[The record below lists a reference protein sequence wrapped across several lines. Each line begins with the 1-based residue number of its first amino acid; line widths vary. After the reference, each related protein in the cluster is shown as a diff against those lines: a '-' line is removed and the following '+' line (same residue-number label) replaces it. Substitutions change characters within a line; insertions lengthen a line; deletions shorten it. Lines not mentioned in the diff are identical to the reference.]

1 MHFGLGEIWA
11 SMGGIAKGVV
21 MLLALMS
28 VTTLAVGIDRL
39 LAVLRPRAKG
49 RVYAATVQKHLDKG
63 EFEAAAKVDGRG
75 AGAMASVVSAGITEY
90 LDSRAEAPNIE
101 ATLESVESTIARTL
115 DVEVGKLK
123 RGLGALATIGS
134 TSPFIGLFGTVVG
147 IVNAFRQIARTG
159 SGGLGAVSAGIAEA
173 LVTTAFGILVAIPA
187 VVLFN
192 YFTGQVD
199 ALQGS
204 MTQAGSVIVDFIRKA
219 GWSVGRA
226 SKEAA

>member
-1 MHFGLGEIWA
+1 
-11 SMGGIAKGVV
+11 MGWIAKGVV
-21 MLLALMS
+21 L
-28 VTTLAVGIDRL
+28 L
-39 LAVLRPRAKG
+39 LAVMSVITVAVAIDRVLAVIRPRAKG
-49 RVYAATVQKHLDKG
+49 RLYSEAVQKHLDKG
-63 EFEAAAKVDGRG
+63 DFEQAAKVPTTG
-75 AGAMASVVSAGITEY
+75 AGPMAQVVSAGVAEY
-90 LDSRAEAPNIE
+90 LDARTEAPTIE
-101 ATLESVESTIARTL
+101 YAIVAVESTLARTV
-115 DVEVGKLK
+115 DVETAKLR

-199 ALQGS
+199 ALSGA
-204 MTQAGSVIVDFIRKA
+204 MTQAASVVVDFVRKA
-219 GWSVGRA
+219 GWAGTRA
-226 SKEAA
+226 SSKEAA

>member
-11 SMGGIAKGVV
+11 SMGLIAKAVV
-21 MLLALMS
+21 LLLAIMS
-28 VTTLAVGIDRL
+28 VATLAVGIDRT
-39 LAVLRPRAKG
+39 LALLRPRAKG
-49 RVYAATVQKHLDKG
+49 QRYAADVQRHLDKG
-63 EFEAAAKVDGRG
+63 EFEAAAKVDRQG
-75 AGAMASVVSAGITEY
+75 AGAIAEVVSAGIAEF
-90 LDSRAEAPNIE
+90 LDARKDAPSTE
-101 ATLESVESTIARTL
+101 ATLVAVESTLARTL
-115 DVEVGKLK
+115 DVEVAKLK

-147 IVNAFRQIARTG
+147 IVNAFRQIAKTG

-199 ALQGS
+199 AQQSS

-219 GWSVGRA
+219 SWSAARP

>member
-1 MHFGLGEIWA
+1 MGL
-11 SMGGIAKGVV
+11 IAKGVV
-21 MLLALMS
+21 LLLALMS
-28 VTTLAVGIDRL
+28 VATLAVGIDRM
-39 LAVLRPRAKG
+39 LAVLRPRARG
-49 RVYAATVQKHLDKG
+49 RQYAAAVQSHLDKG
-63 EFEAAAKVDGRG
+63 EFEAAAKVDRRG
-75 AGAMASVVSAGITEY
+75 AGAIAEVVSAGIAEF
-90 LDSRAEAPNIE
+90 LDARKEAPNIE
-101 ATLESVESTIARTL
+101 ATLDAVESTLARTL
-115 DVEVGKLK
+115 DVEVAKLK

-159 SGGLGAVSAGIAEA
+159 SGGLGAVSGGIAEA

-199 ALQGS
+199 AQQGS
-204 MTQAGSVIVDFIRKA
+204 MTQGGSVIIDFIRKA
-219 GWSVGRA
+219 GWSAARP